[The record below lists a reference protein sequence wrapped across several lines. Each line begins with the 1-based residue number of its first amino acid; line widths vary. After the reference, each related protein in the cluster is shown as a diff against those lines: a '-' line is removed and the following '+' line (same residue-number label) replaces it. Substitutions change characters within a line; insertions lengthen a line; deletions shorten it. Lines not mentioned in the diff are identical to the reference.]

1 MLNVKLIK
9 GGVMMKDVILLLLLV
24 VLIYFAYIYTIKRSF
39 RFKKEISKE
48 SIKGCVKD
56 MEKHLAKIDNK
67 IDSFIVELQ
76 NIAKQNKIA
85 TSEEVSQLEYKF
97 TAKIT
102 DVKQEIS
109 SSANQTTSKLSAI
122 NNQLLKPLKTIEGI
136 HKYIVKDAE
145 YKDEKIREYESSYN
159 TKIVTKLFADSL
171 IETLDYIHYE
181 LQQEKNKDNKALLE
195 IQDDLLTLLSENNIK
210 RLELEKDMLFD
221 SNARKQFPSVKVSLI
236 KTIKKSLKNKIVSI
250 KNHGYYKPDTKLD
263 SGKQIVRPAQIKIY
277 DFNINDIK
285 KPKSKDKFQ
294 QANAEINNK
303 NQPTKSLQNDK
314 DNHTKQENKK

>member
-1 MLNVKLIK
+1 MYNTILIK
-9 GGVMMKDVILLLLLV
+9 GGIMMKEVVLLLLLI
-24 VLIYFAYIYTIKRSF
+24 VLIYFAYIYTIRRSF
-39 RFKKEISKE
+39 RFKKEISTE

-76 NIAKQNKIA
+76 NIAKQNKIT
-85 TSEEVSQLEYKF
+85 TSKEVSQLEYKF

-109 SSANQTTSKLSAI
+109 NSANQTISAV
-122 NNQLLKPLKTIEGI
+122 NNQLSKSLNTIEGI
-136 HKYIVKDAE
+136 HKYIVKEAE
-145 YKDEKIREYESSYN
+145 YKDAKIRECESGYN

-181 LQQEKNKDNKALLE
+181 LQQEKNKGNKILLD

-210 RLELEKDMLFD
+210 RLELKKDMLFD
-221 SNARKQFPSVKVSLI
+221 SKARKTFPSVKVSLI